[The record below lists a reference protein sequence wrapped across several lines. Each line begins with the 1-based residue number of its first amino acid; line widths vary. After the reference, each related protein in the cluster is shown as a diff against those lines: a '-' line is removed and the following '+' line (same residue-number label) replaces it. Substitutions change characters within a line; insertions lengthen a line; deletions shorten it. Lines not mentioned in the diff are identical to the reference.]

1 MDNHLAH
8 QGRRGMFILGIYARG
23 CGGRTSQKARFQKAR
38 LTKHQGRF
46 IVRVS

>member
-23 CGGRTSQKARFQKAR
+23 CGGRTSQKAR
-38 LTKHQGRF
+38 LTKHEGRF
-46 IVRVS
+46 IVELVS